1 MKEFFKGKIFKV
13 VLGIFAVILGIMIY
27 QAAKG
32 NYASVPVAVVGTVV
46 TPVVR
51 FSSAVSDKVAGFFNM
66 LLSASENQKENEELK
81 KELAQAYDKLGDYEA
96 YKNENKELKKF
107 LEIKERNPDYKMESA
122 QVIGRDSVNAFEE
135 FTLNKGSLSGIK
147 VNDPVIT
154 SEGLVGIVSHVG
166 PTYSVVT
173 TILDPDINIGVINF
187 RTQETGVVSGEASI
201 SVKGKTKLRLLPRD
215 TSLVSGDIIETSGVG
230 GVFPEGLLI
239 GTIEVI
245 KAENSGVSM
254 YAEIKPIIDVSD
266 VSNVMIL
273 TDFSV
278 KVVEPPKV
286 EVEENTDIEESSS
299 QTK

>member
-13 VLGIFAVILGIMIY
+13 ILGIFAVILGMMIY

-32 NYASVPVAVVGTVV
+32 NYASVPEAIVGTIV

-51 FSSAVSDKVAGFFNM
+51 FSSSVSDKVAGFFNM
-66 LLSASENQKENEELK
+66 LLNASENQKENEELK
-81 KELAQAYDKLGDYEA
+81 KELAQAYDKLGDLEN

-107 LEIKERNPDYKMESA
+107 LEIKERHPDYKMESA

-135 FTLNKGSLSGIK
+135 FTLNKGSLSGIE

-154 SEGLVGIVSHVG
+154 PEGLVGIVSHVG

-187 RTQETGVVSGEASI
+187 RTQETGVVSGEASLA
-201 SVKGKTKLRLLPRD
+201 VDGKTKLRLLPRD
-215 TSLVSGDIIETSGVG
+215 TALVSGDIIETSGVG
-230 GVFPEGLLI
+230 GVFPEGILI
-239 GTIEVI
+239 GTIDVI

-254 YAEIKPIIDVSD
+254 YAEIKPVTDMSD

-278 KVVEPPKV
+278 KVVEPPKTEAE
-286 EVEENTDIEESSS
+286 EVDVEESSS
-299 QTK
+299 QAK